1 MTEDKPLRLVQ
12 WTSGKI
18 ATEAVKY
25 VLGRPDMELV
35 GAFAFSPEKVGKD
48 LGELCGLNEPIGVA
62 ATDDIDAI
70 IALKPDCVLYM
81 PLHPDV
87 DHLERLLRGGVNV
100 ATTAHFMTG
109 RAYGEEARVRLEAA
123 AIEGGV
129 SLFGSGINPGY
140 AESLAAVATAVSKN
154 PRHISILESF
164 NIGTWAGDA
173 NQDELGWGR
182 PAGDPGHDDDIRQAT
197 IPFGDACE
205 ALARLGHLELDS
217 VRCEV
222 DFAHATRDLDIEN
235 RDVRAGTVAGISS
248 RWIGTSGGHDVV
260 ECAVRWTISPDIRPK
275 WDIAMA
281 YQIDIS
287 GEPDVHLRAEVL
299 PDLATTPPEAMAAM
313 GSAITAVPLVN
324 AVPGVVAARPGIVG
338 YQDMP
343 LVTSPL
349 VPSAEPAVVK
359 PPKPDHF
366 TRASTVE
373 ELSAT
378 RIGRGLRW
386 VIVKQAAKTAS
397 TPKEAQSYAELAGYM
412 SVEQL
417 VGMSGGKLPWGVAD
431 SIIDLANGDWAKVP
445 ARGVSAVKDAAAR
458 RRKH

>member
-1 MTEDKPLRLVQ
+1 MTTQRPLRLVQ
-12 WTSGKI
+12 WTSGKV
-18 ATEAVKY
+18 ATEAVKA
-25 VLGRPDMELV
+25 VLARPDMELV
-35 GAFAFSPEKVGKD
+35 GAFAFSAEKVGQD
-48 LGELCGLNEPIGVA
+48 LGVLCGLEAPIGVA

-81 PLHPDV
+81 PLHPNV
-87 DHLERLLRGGVNV
+87 DHVEQLLRGGVNV

-109 RAYGEEARVRLEAA
+109 RAYGEEAQARLETAA
-123 AIEGGV
+123 LAGGV
-129 SLFGSGINPGY
+129 SLFGSGVNPGY
-140 AESLAAVATAVSKN
+140 AELLAAAATSVSKN
-154 PRHISILESF
+154 PRHVSILESF

-182 PAGDPGHDDDIRQAT
+182 PQGDPGHADDVRQAT
-197 IPFGDACE
+197 IPFSDACE
-205 ALARLGHLELDS
+205 ALARMCHLELDE
-217 VRCEV
+217 VRCDV

-260 ECAVRWTISPDIRPK
+260 EVAVRWTISADIRPS
-275 WDIAMA
+275 WDIKMA
-281 YQIDIS
+281 YQIDVS
-287 GEPDVHLRAEVL
+287 GEPDVHLKAEVL
-299 PDLATTPPEAMAAM
+299 PDMASTPPEALLAV
-313 GSAITAVPLVN
+313 GSIITALPLLN

-349 VPSAEPAVVK
+349 VPSAAPAAVK
-359 PPKPDHF
+359 APKPDHF
-366 TRASTVE
+366 TRASTVQ

-386 VIVKQAAKTAS
+386 VIVKQAAKTA
-397 TPKEAQSYAELAGYM
+397 TNDKDAKMYAELAGYM

-417 VGMSGGKLPWGVAD
+417 VGMSGGKLPWPVAD
-431 SIIDLANGDWAKVP
+431 SIIDLANGQWRNVP
-445 ARGVSAVKDAAAR
+445 KRAAAVVR
-458 RRKH
+458 DARSRH